1 MIPQATIVRKLKK
14 YPLKVMEI
22 IGMYE
27 QHLQFWKLSKIGGA
41 VFLTEFLI
49 ILTRF
54 WGMTGFI
61 TLENY
66 RFLGC
71 VFVHYYLLMCEMMEV
86 INRFF
91 GSFPF

>member
-61 TLENY
+61 TLEKY

-71 VFVHYYLLMCEMMEV
+71 VFVHYYLLMYE
-86 INRFF
+86 
-91 GSFPF
+91 